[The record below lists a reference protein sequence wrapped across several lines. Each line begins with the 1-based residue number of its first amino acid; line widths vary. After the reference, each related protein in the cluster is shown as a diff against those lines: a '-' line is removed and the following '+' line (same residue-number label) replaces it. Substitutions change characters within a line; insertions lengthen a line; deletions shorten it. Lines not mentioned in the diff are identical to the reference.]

1 MDNFIWQKT
10 YRFIRRLHPNKGWNW
25 IKKKYFPPLVRK
37 SGKWNWILT
46 DRKSGKYLIKM
57 SWYHIHYHAMIK
69 HDYSPYDK
77 TKKEYFVNRT
87 KRLSV

>member
-1 MDNFIWQKT
+1 MKVIQWRNL
-10 YRFIRRLHPNKGWNW
+10 IR
-25 IKKKYFPPLVRK
+25 
-37 SGKWNWILT
+37 KWNWILT